1 MIYQRFFR
9 SSRLLLT
16 LPGSA
21 DSPTECGSPVR
32 SDSPRSAHHPC
43 AGGIR
48 WPPESMASKNLGTNL
63 GGFWS
68 VLRK

>member
-32 SDSPRSAHHPC
+32 SDSPRSAHHPLRRRHPM
-43 AGGIR
+43 ATRIHGIEKS
-48 WPPESMASKNLGTNL
+48 WDEPWE
-63 GGFWS
+63 FWS